1 MDAWPQREKYK
12 VKQSHFSQIKW
23 HDLRQII
30 IFLKSSIQVLEL
42 TMIIANLNLNSLR
55 VKFTQQKEKLKIKIK
70 IKN

>member
-30 IFLKSSIQVLEL
+30 IFLKSSIQVLGL
-42 TMIIANLNLNSLR
+42 TMVIANLNLNPLR
-55 VKFTQQKEKLKIKIK
+55 MKFTQQKENSQLKIKIK
-70 IKN
+70 N